1 MLSFIIPLLL
11 CFISTVNSEG
21 IIANVTAG
29 SPSSSPIER
38 SNRTI
43 FSDGAL
49 HNINSEST
57 SFDHETIIV
66 TDDSTLHLKEDGYI
80 IGMYISCV
88 LYVLL
93 CISYV
98 LLCIFSWG
106 LTHVLICCSSI
117 HIIAPTNSDG
127 WPAIRLSIGGIFNGT
142 GGSVTGSLAID
153 SNFNGGEA
161 IEMYNGE
168 VIFHLSFVAV

>member
-1 MLSFIIPLLL
+1 MLSFIIPLL
-11 CFISTVNSEG
+11 CFTNCVYSEG
-21 IIANVTAG
+21 IADVAAG

-49 HNINSEST
+49 HIINSEST

-66 TDDSTLHLKEDGYI
+66 TDESTLLLKEDGYI

-93 CISYV
+93 CIS
-98 LLCIFSWG
+98 C
-106 LTHVLICCSSI
+106 
-117 HIIAPTNSDG
+117 
-127 WPAIRLSIGGIFNGT
+127 
-142 GGSVTGSLAID
+142 
-153 SNFNGGEA
+153 
-161 IEMYNGE
+161 
-168 VIFHLSFVAV
+168 VIFLLGAYSLLLLIKHRPIQMDGLQYDCLLVVYSMVREDQ